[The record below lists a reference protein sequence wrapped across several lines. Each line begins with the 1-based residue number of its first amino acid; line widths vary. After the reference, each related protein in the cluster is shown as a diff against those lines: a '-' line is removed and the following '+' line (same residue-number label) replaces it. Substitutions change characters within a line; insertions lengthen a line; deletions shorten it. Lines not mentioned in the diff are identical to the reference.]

1 MREGNTLRFR
11 WPADL
16 AAPGFEFRALPSG
29 AHAVTSDTIVF
40 DADGDLAVCVYRAR
54 RADAAHR
61 SAARAISAGLVV
73 AGGTPSER
81 LLAALPHLDA
91 LAEIAERILDGAA
104 CAVLGTYA
112 AEHESQATPV
122 PPAPLCDAAD
132 LAQVRFDPV
141 THLGAVHHFLGPL
154 LGPLIKA
161 LYLPETRL
169 LIYCPV
175 PLSRAAIIGFNLAEI
190 VSSALASGHSGR
202 HMHLLGHVTLHDL
215 DALRAGGWIAWTSE
229 RMLVEKRGIAD
240 YVLDASDF
248 FSGRTTAASRPIV
261 HGRDGPLRWST
272 RDAALFFELGAQE
285 RQYEGVLT
293 THKHPLL
300 AEWFARGG
308 DDPFARHRP
317 LAPEIAAALVPR
329 PWRYARQDARWLLF
343 GGLVV
348 VCAYIRFW
356 LAEWW
361 LVRAQLRVVIP
372 STLLVPLGP
381 NANLLEVSFS
391 ESSSSIDTSDRLR
404 APKDMRR
411 RSASMCSGESE
422 LDPLVA
428 ASGCASSPAQAPGLG
443 PGTPPRAPARKA
455 RQTILPTHPRFDARL
470 ARSLPFE
477 TLSGIYLFTLWS
489 SWIRAMHVQ
498 ASAYLCAL
506 VEADDAPCI
515 TVGARDMHA
524 LNFDSG
530 DPLDVRIVHSIVA
543 QWGTDVHV
551 RTFL

>member
-91 LAEIAERILDGAA
+91 LTDHAARILDGAD
-104 CAVLGTYA
+104 CAALGAYA
-112 AEHESQATPV
+112 AEHESRAALPA
-122 PPAPLCDAAD
+122 PPAPLCDAAE

-141 THLGAVHHFLGPL
+141 THLGAVHRFLGPL

-169 LIYCPV
+169 LIYCAV
-175 PLSRAAIIGFNLAEI
+175 PLARAAVIGFNLAEI

-202 HMHLLGHVTLHDL
+202 HVHLLGHVTLHDV

-248 FSGRTTAASRPIV
+248 LSGHTTAASRPIV
-261 HGRDGPLRWST
+261 RGRDGPLRWST

-285 RQYEGVLT
+285 RQYEDVLA
-293 THKHPLL
+293 THRHPLL
-300 AEWFARGG
+300 AEWLARGG
-308 DDPFARHRP
+308 GGGADPFVHRAPP
-317 LAPEIAAALVPR
+317 LAPEIAAALAPR

-381 NANLLEVSFS
+381 NASLLEVSFS
-391 ESSSSIDTSDRLR
+391 ESTSSIDVPDRLHP
-404 APKDMRR
+404 PKDMRR
-411 RSASMCSGESE
+411 RSGSSCSGDSE

-428 ASGCASSPAQAPGLG
+428 ASGCASSPAP
-443 PGTPPRAPARKA
+443 APAPRKA
-455 RQTILPTHPRFDARL
+455 RQTILPTHPRFDACL

-515 TVGARDMHA
+515 TVSARDMHA
-524 LNFDSG
+524 LNFDRG
-530 DPLDVRIVHSIVA
+530 NPLDVRIVRSIVA
-543 QWGTDVHV
+543 QWGTDVRV